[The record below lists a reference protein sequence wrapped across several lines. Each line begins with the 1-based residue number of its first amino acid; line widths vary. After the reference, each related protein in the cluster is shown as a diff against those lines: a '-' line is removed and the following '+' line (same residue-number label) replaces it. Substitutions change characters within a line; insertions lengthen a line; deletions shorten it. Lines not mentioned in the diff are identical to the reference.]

1 VLAERMRTYR
11 EGDEAALVELWNRA
25 FAGYGGYVPRT
36 VLHWRWCILE
46 RPGLSP
52 EDILVATQGDKAI
65 GYGVLGPKGNVLEIA
80 VDPPRPKALRR
91 RLVGA
96 ICEALEARARVRGD
110 EAIDFMVPSTDPVI
124 CQALKERGY
133 REEAG
138 DFLNMT
144 IVNPVALIRRVL
156 EHRRDRFPPGWTPT
170 FHLSLTPGHY
180 RFSPYPEI
188 AVAIGNPPLVE
199 GQAPARADYHIRTDL
214 SVLTDLIFNR
224 VTLAGASGSGALV
237 VEPASGLDQVGTLM
251 DLVALKLPWYSPYAD
266 AR

>member
-1 VLAERMRTYR
+1 MLAERMRTFR
-11 EGDEAALVELWNRA
+11 EGDETALVELWNRA

-36 VLHWRWCILE
+36 VVYWRWCILQ
-46 RPGLSP
+46 RPRQSR
-52 EDILVATQGDKAI
+52 EDIVIVERENQVL
-65 GYGVLGPKGNVLEIA
+65 GYGVLGPNGKVLELA
-80 VDPPRPKALRR
+80 VDPPLPRSERS

-96 ICEALEARARVRGD
+96 LCEALEARARARGD
-110 EAIDFMVPSTDPVI
+110 ESIAFMVPSTDPVI
-124 CQALKERGY
+124 CRALKDRGY

-144 IVNPVALIRRVL
+144 IVNPVALIRRIL

-170 FHLSLTPGHY
+170 FHLSLGPGHY

-188 AVAIGNPPLVE
+188 AVAIGNPPVVE
-199 GQAPARADYHIRTDL
+199 GQAPARADYRIRTDL

-237 VEPASGLDQVGTLM
+237 VEPASGLEQVRTLM